1 MEKKNGKII
10 GKDFPFTTRELFEKI
25 RLALSENGEMPEDL
39 LDYHLATSETREI
52 RDCEFDVK
60 MDVHYGGNE
69 GIYLCMYLEGNI
81 GEVKA
86 EKSCYGK
93 YELGTFK
100 TLVETKEALQKMS
113 LLGANFIYAARS
125 YVEENIDDFIWVGY
139 RVAAYDDKG
148 NYKAGYITP
157 KVERVGEL
165 KKKLEEKYSSVK
177 VTDLATRKE
186 VEF

>member
-1 MEKKNGKII
+1 MNKNKIA
-10 GKDFPFTTRELFEKI
+10 GKDFPFTTKELFERV
-25 RLALSENGEMPEDL
+25 RLALIENGEMPEDL
-39 LDYHLATSETREI
+39 LDYTLGTRENQDV

-81 GEVKA
+81 GKVKEGKPCY
-86 EKSCYGK
+86 EKYD
-93 YELGTFK
+93 LGTFK
-100 TLVETKEALQKMS
+100 TLLETKEALQKMS
-113 LLGANFIYAARS
+113 LLGANFIYEARS
-125 YVEENIDDFIWVGY
+125 FVESNIDDFIWTGY

-157 KVERVGEL
+157 KEERVGEL

-186 VEF
+186 VAS